1 MNQQLQD
8 YITTVAKA
16 LRDLHGEYPTPEA
29 IQLELADRC
38 IDLAGRLE
46 AMEALRAERDE
57 LVKVNASHIQRMLAS
72 GLI

>member
-8 YITTVAKA
+8 YITTVAKS

-46 AMEALRAERDE
+46 RTRADRDE
-57 LVKVNASHIQRMLAS
+57 LVAKSENLLQKLLNCGGLA
-72 GLI
+72 